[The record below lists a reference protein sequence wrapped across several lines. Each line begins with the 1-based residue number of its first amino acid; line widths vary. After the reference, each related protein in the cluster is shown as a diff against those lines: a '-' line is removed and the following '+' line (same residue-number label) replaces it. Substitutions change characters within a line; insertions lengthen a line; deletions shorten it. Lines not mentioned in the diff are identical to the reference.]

1 MAFLILLS
9 AAALGTASAEYP
21 SYAYSLED
29 AIPQDVQFEII
40 SLLSSRD
47 GLIGSSAGK
56 GSLITALEIYLNC
69 FGVYPPVN
77 SEPEVVPWL
86 QETLVLLGRVTEIP
100 QRYTTNQDIRDW
112 LDRYAEPGDL
122 LLYRVNGQP
131 DKCLLYAGNG
141 KYIGKRQ
148 EKYALL
154 DIPSTFVASDGRRTS
169 SSVIYGVGRIWS
181 SPAEDPSILEFVVS
195 DNAPFFTGLQFV
207 LLVSDPGTGFFTPS
221 SDYVLFEYS
230 PGVFRLWDGTDS
242 GVSPVEL
249 SGNHFC
255 LSLSGQDSGE
265 MTWRLMLSQ
274 EDAAND
280 DEKTIRIP
288 VSLQPVRNLHRWY
301 GRDLLRSLAPDRQ

>member
-9 AAALGTASAEYP
+9 ATALSTASAEYP

-29 AIPQDVQFEII
+29 AIPQEVQFEII
-40 SLLSSRD
+40 SLLASRD
-47 GLIGSSAGK
+47 GLIGSSARK
-56 GSLITALEIYLNC
+56 GSLITALDTYLNC
-69 FGVYPPVN
+69 FGVYPPVD

-86 QETLVLLGRVTEIP
+86 QETLAILGRVTEIP
-100 QRYTTNQDIRDW
+100 QRYTTDPEIRDW

-169 SSVIYGVGRIWS
+169 SSGIYGIGRIWS
-181 SPAEDPSILEFVVS
+181 VPADNPPVLEFVVN
-195 DNAPFFTGLQFV
+195 DNASCFTGLQFI
-207 LLVSDPGTGFFTPS
+207 LLVSDPCTGFFIPS
-221 SDYVLFEYS
+221 SDYVFFEYS

-242 GVSPVEL
+242 GVFPAKF
-249 SGNHFC
+249 SGGRFC

-265 MTWRLMLSQ
+265 MTWRIMLSQ
-274 EDAAND
+274 EDAAID
-280 DEKTIRIP
+280 DETTVRIP
-288 VSLQPVRNLHRWY
+288 VSLQPVHNLHRWY
-301 GRDLLRSLAPDRQ
+301 GRDLLRSLVPDRQ

>member
-9 AAALGTASAEYP
+9 AAAMSTASAEHP

-29 AIPQDVQFEII
+29 AIPQEVQFEII
-40 SLLSSRD
+40 SLLASRD
-47 GLIGSSAGK
+47 GLIGSSARK
-56 GSLITALEIYLNC
+56 GSLITALDTYLNC
-69 FGVYPPVN
+69 FGVYPPVD

-86 QETLVLLGRVTEIP
+86 QETLAILGRVTEIP
-100 QRYTTNQDIRDW
+100 QRYTTDPEIRDW

-141 KYIGKRQ
+141 KYIGKRR

-169 SSVIYGVGRIWS
+169 SSGIYGVGRIWS
-181 SPAEDPSILEFVVS
+181 SPADNPPVLEFVVS
-195 DNAPFFTGLQFV
+195 DNASCFTGLQFI
-207 LLVSDPGTGFFTPS
+207 LLVSDPCTGFFIPS
-221 SDYVLFEYS
+221 SDYVFFEYS

-242 GVSPVEL
+242 GVFPAEF
-249 SGNHFC
+249 SGGRFC

-265 MTWRLMLSQ
+265 MTWRIMLSQ
-274 EDAAND
+274 EDAAID
-280 DEKTIRIP
+280 DETTVRIP
-288 VSLQPVRNLHRWY
+288 VSLQPVHNLHRWY
-301 GRDLLRSLAPDRQ
+301 GRDLLRSLVPDRQ

>member
-169 SSVIYGVGRIWS
+169 SSGIYGVGRIWS

-242 GVSPVEL
+242 GVSPVGL

>member
-29 AIPQDVQFEII
+29 AIPQEVQFEII
-40 SLLSSRD
+40 SLLASRD
-47 GLIGSSAGK
+47 GLIGSSARK
-56 GSLITALEIYLNC
+56 GSLITALDTYLNC
-69 FGVYPPVN
+69 FGVYPPVD
-77 SEPEVVPWL
+77 SEPGVVPWL
-86 QETLVLLGRVTEIP
+86 QETLAILGRVTEIP
-100 QRYTTNQDIRDW
+100 QRYTTDPEIRDW

-169 SSVIYGVGRIWS
+169 SSGIYGVGRIWS

-207 LLVSDPGTGFFTPS
+207 LLRGKQDITPDDKLFHSPLSFFT
-221 SDYVLFEYS
+221 
-230 PGVFRLWDGTDS
+230 
-242 GVSPVEL
+242 
-249 SGNHFC
+249 
-255 LSLSGQDSGE
+255 
-265 MTWRLMLSQ
+265 
-274 EDAAND
+274 
-280 DEKTIRIP
+280 
-288 VSLQPVRNLHRWY
+288 VRWI
-301 GRDLLRSLAPDRQ
+301 GFQS